1 MKKLELKH
9 LKKLYQIY
17 PNLPRCLSQCY
28 IHYYKR
34 QCVLLV
40 TSVPTVTGGAKYI
53 FLRDL
58 DAHAKNKNF
67 VETILAVD

>member
-1 MKKLELKH
+1 
-9 LKKLYQIY
+9 
-17 PNLPRCLSQCY
+17 
-28 IHYYKR
+28 
-34 QCVLLV
+34 VLLV